1 MLFSPR
7 FVCPISAGGSLECAA
22 SICERKRSSWSF
34 VCVICSFMICSGL
47 QSAGVPVLVWYEV
60 APEGSRN
67 FRVSYW
73 SNGQY
78 YEN

>member
-1 MLFSPR
+1 
-7 FVCPISAGGSLECAA
+7 
-22 SICERKRSSWSF
+22 
-34 VCVICSFMICSGL
+34 MICSGL